1 MATVKA
7 ALRPRNEAPRKTW
20 QGPRGTTNFIS
31 SNVDTDNTTVL
42 RLQRLRLLG
51 IIGFRAA
58 TLADLA
64 WETSHG

>member
-1 MATVKA
+1 MANVKA
-7 ALRPRNEAPRKTW
+7 LLRPKNEAPRKTW
-20 QGPRGTTNFIS
+20 QGPRGTTNFIN
-31 SNVDTDNTTVL
+31 SNVDSDKTTVL

-58 TLADLA
+58 ILANLA

>member
-1 MATVKA
+1 MFTSATGSVTLKTRKGRTATVQ
-7 ALRPRNEAPRKTW
+7 PS
-20 QGPRGTTNFIS
+20 TNFNN
-31 SNVDTDNTTVL
+31 SNVDTDNTTAL

-58 TLADLA
+58 MLADLA